1 MHHFPLENVNTYL
14 YQKQILDKSSQK
26 KMQIKRRKEQICV
39 LMAKIN
45 KKSFKKY
52 DWKKNQDNQEFLKIY
67 KTISYLLQVI
77 GNGEIPVGIY
87 LLRVNTRNT
96 WTRCEICSK
105 LTITTPDRRQWRRSG
120 VFIVNF
126 EHVSYLLLVFLLLTL
141 NM

>member
-52 DWKKNQDNQEFLKIY
+52 DWKKNQDNQEFLKIF

-96 WTRCEICSK
+96 WTSCEICSK

-126 EHVSYLLLVFLLLTL
+126 EHVSHLLLVFLLLTL

>member
-1 MHHFPLENVNTYL
+1 MHHFPLKNVNTYL

-96 WTRCEICSK
+96 WARCEICSK
-105 LTITTPDRRQWRRSG
+105 LTITTPGRHQWRRSCD
-120 VFIVNF
+120 FIVNF
-126 EHVSYLLLVFLLLTL
+126 EHVSHLLIVFLLLTL

>member
-120 VFIVNF
+120 VFFVNF
-126 EHVSYLLLVFLLLTL
+126 EHLHT
-141 NM
+141 NMFHTFC

>member
-77 GNGEIPVGIY
+77 ANGEIPVGIY

-126 EHVSYLLLVFLLLTL
+126 EHLHT
-141 NM
+141 NMFHTFC